1 LVQSATAT
9 GSLVFL
15 LFSIAYW
22 SSAESIIR
30 KSFKIR
36 LACERLRARMNPG
49 TAMAASKA
57 MIATTIMISTRVNPL
72 WFSGGVLIILEISFL
87 QYWTC
92 HYIDARYDPSLASC
106 VRWNIIALVPG
117 PSHFSDF

>member
-1 LVQSATAT
+1 M
-9 GSLVFL
+9 GSVVFL
-15 LFSIAYW
+15 LVSMAYW

-57 MIATTIMISTRVNPL
+57 MIATTIMISTRVNPF
-72 WFSGGVLIILEISFL
+72 WFSGGVLIILEIVFFAAL
-87 QYWTC
+87 DMPYVG
-92 HYIDARYDPSLASC
+92 ARYDPSLSPC
-106 VRWNIIALVPG
+106 VRWNVIALVAVQ
-117 PSHFSDF
+117 SHFRDSAFA